1 MLKASAPRDITE
13 GLSLRM
19 IAHFLKGGAGK
30 RIKRLTLLTGPLPAE
45 RPLRRDE
52 FLCDRPADS
61 SKLFQTHPRLALP
74 GRRFPH
80 EPEP

>member
-1 MLKASAPRDITE
+1 MRNSRGAFMLKASAPRDITE

-30 RIKRLTLLTGPLPAE
+30 RIQRLTLLTGPLPAE

-52 FLCDRPADS
+52 FFLRPS
-61 SKLFQTHPRLALP
+61 W
-74 GRRFPH
+74 
-80 EPEP
+80 